1 MAPPLNHNE
10 NLSQTPLLVL
20 SSYSPRDLNFG
31 SKKLFQMLLG
41 YVCEGGH

>member
-31 SKKLFQMLLG
+31 SKKMLLG
-41 YVCEGGH
+41 YLCEGGHYQS